1 MRAEGVRGSAAA
13 SGAEALA
20 HSICLLQAA
29 SGADTTTLSHTNGL
43 QAASGASFVW
53 RAVLHPRA
61 PCYVLWTA
69 PLVRSVPL
77 EKKTGS
83 CSGAVAS

>member
-1 MRAEGVRGSAAA
+1 MPRDPEVRAEGGVNGSVAA

-20 HSICLLQAA
+20 HGICLQAA
-29 SGADTTTLSHTNGL
+29 SGADTLSHTNGL

-61 PCYVLWTA
+61 PC
-69 PLVRSVPL
+69 
-77 EKKTGS
+77 
-83 CSGAVAS
+83 

>member
-1 MRAEGVRGSAAA
+1 MSTWLFVEADVARIIAHLLSGAGSVAA

-20 HSICLLQAA
+20 HSICLQAA
-29 SGADTTTLSHTNGL
+29 SGADTLSHTNGL

-61 PCYVLWTA
+61 PC
-69 PLVRSVPL
+69 
-77 EKKTGS
+77 
-83 CSGAVAS
+83 